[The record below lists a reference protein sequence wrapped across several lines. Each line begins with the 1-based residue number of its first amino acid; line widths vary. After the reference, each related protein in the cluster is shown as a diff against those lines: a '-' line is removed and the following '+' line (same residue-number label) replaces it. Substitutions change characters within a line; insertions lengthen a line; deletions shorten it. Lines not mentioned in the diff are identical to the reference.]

1 MRLLVEDKRISDDA
15 VKSFAELARSDKSSS
30 VRFALASALQRL
42 PLRQRWDTAEELAR
56 HKEDAAD
63 DNLPLMIW
71 YGIEP
76 LVPADPDR
84 AAKLLMTC
92 RISLVRQY
100 IARRIA
106 AMAE

>member
-1 MRLLVEDKRISDDA
+1 LKERWSL
-15 VKSFAELARSDKSSS
+15 AEKLA
-30 VRFALASALQRL
+30 
-42 PLRQRWDTAEELAR
+42 AR
-56 HKEDAAD
+56 GEDASD
-63 DNLPLMIW
+63 PNLPLMIW

-84 AAKLLMTC
+84 AAGLLAKA
-92 RISLVRQY
+92 RIPLVRQY